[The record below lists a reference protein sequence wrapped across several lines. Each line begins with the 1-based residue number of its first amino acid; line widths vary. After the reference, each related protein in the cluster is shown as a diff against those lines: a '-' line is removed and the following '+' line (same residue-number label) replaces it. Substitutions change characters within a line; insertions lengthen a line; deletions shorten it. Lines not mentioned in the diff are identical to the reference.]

1 MSAELISALFVPSF
15 SGTELARVLQQ
26 LGDSA
31 VLDIAGMKLAF
42 STDSYVVRPRFFPG
56 GNVGDL
62 AINGTVNDLAV
73 SGPHPWRSR

>member
-15 SGTELARVLQQ
+15 SLYRTGQGSRQ

-31 VLDIAGMKLAF
+31 VLDGREWLAF
-42 STDSYVVRPRFFPG
+42 STDSYVVRPRFFG
-56 GNVGDL
+56 RNVGDL

-73 SGPHPWRSR
+73 QRGHWRSR